1 MAAKYWTCRKCGY
14 RNERRW
20 LYCRGTV
27 LASGTTYGPCTGSKR
42 PPKHVPTHAIALR
55 DHPYADY
62 LVLNGVIHGAGAEC
76 ACCGREPK
84 DTRHMDR
91 DHGHDKTEITY
102 GKPRGLLCPG
112 DWGCNRMMSRLTLER
127 ARAVV
132 AYLERAEAYWRTQAA
147 LER

>member
-1 MAAKYWTCRKCGY
+1 MFWPGG
-14 RNERRW
+14 E
-20 LYCRGTV
+20 
-27 LASGTTYGPCTGSKR
+27 PCKGRR
-42 PPKHVPTHAIALR
+42 PPKRIPKHAVALR

-62 LVLNGVIHGAGAEC
+62 LLLNGVIHGAGAEC

-132 AYLERAEAYWRTQAA
+132 AYLERVEAYYSQVS
-147 LER
+147 E